1 MLGELLSAIG
11 SLGALLVGC
20 LGQGEML
27 GWVQGWV
34 VLSALPISSKHNKE
48 KKMEI
53 LCFGFP
59 GSPFASC
66 LIPNPIGCGFHD
78 EKSI

>member
-20 LGQGEML
+20 LGQGEMQ
-27 GWVQGWV
+27 WQGWL

-66 LIPNPIGCGFHD
+66 LIPNPISCGFHD